1 MQPIFEGTFLSPEAV
16 AELLS
21 VRTDDVLDLLES
33 GELLGI
39 RVGQHGP
46 WRIHDAHVMTFI
58 NDGYDKAR
66 RELLWNEAAL
76 ANVVD
81 FADGTAL

>member
-21 VRTDDVLDLLES
+21 VTTDEVLELLES

-39 RVGQHGP
+39 RVGRHGP

-58 NDGYDKAR
+58 NDGYDMTR

-81 FADGTAL
+81 FAEGTAL

>member
-1 MQPIFEGTFLSPEAV
+1 MQPIFEGSFLSPEAV

-21 VRTDDVLDLLES
+21 VTTDDVLDLLES

-39 RVGQHGP
+39 RVGHRGP
-46 WRIHDAHVMTFI
+46 WRIHDAHVMSFI
-58 NDGYDKAR
+58 NDGYDLAR

-81 FADGTAL
+81 FADGAAL